1 MISFKEAFG
10 DGHSEASIGTDKNLG
25 GYFDMNNR
33 STKVGNTSLAQ
44 KTQANTVKKDR
55 LNMLLN
61 ENLK

>member
-44 KTQANTVKKDR
+44 KTQVKKDR